1 LPVSTSG
8 AARGRL
14 SDFYRHHGVWAPG
27 VRLSRAVGFRAKAML
42 ISAAFM
48 VPIALLA
55 FNCCSVITGQIEFT
69 QKERVGTALL
79 TQFVPVF
86 QGVIETRNAA
96 RAMFGGFDAKKQ
108 CAQARLRTDAA
119 LAQLQSHLVTTQD
132 PLGLTEASKKLKS
145 AWDRT
150 ASSKDGVDDKGLT
163 VFVPVTAAQRWW
175 RCSA

>member
-1 LPVSTSG
+1 
-8 AARGRL
+8 
-14 SDFYRHHGVWAPG
+14 
-27 VRLSRAVGFRAKAML
+27 ML